1 MVHCLQ
7 QAPCGSHPAANPGHR
22 LFDCPLLCPLITPIN
37 SAGRG
42 ETTGHILAGMNA
54 NQRLDKRDLIL
65 AKGAEVMTRR
75 GYHGAGVQ
83 EIVQAAGVPKGSFYH
98 YFASKEEFALQA
110 LQQVYG
116 PRLQRYAQA
125 LENPVLSPRARI
137 VGYYGE
143 LVEHFARQEKLEY
156 HCFIGSLSFEMA
168 ELSPT
173 LGVEIDA
180 ILQRSADILQACLQQ
195 AQDAGELA
203 ANEDCRSLASFITSA
218 WQGALTRLK
227 VANNTCALEDFMQ
240 RLQLLLRA

>member
-1 MVHCLQ
+1 
-7 QAPCGSHPAANPGHR
+7 
-22 LFDCPLLCPLITPIN
+22 
-37 SAGRG
+37 
-42 ETTGHILAGMNA
+42 MNA

-98 YFASKEEFALQA
+98 YFASKEDFALQA

-125 LENPVLSPRARI
+125 LDNPALSPRTRI
-137 VGYYGE
+137 VDYYGE

-168 ELSPT
+168 ELSPA
-173 LGVEIDA
+173 LGAEIDA
-180 ILQRSADILQACLQQ
+180 ILQRSADILQACLEQ
-195 AQDAGELA
+195 AQAGGELA
-203 ANEDCRSLASFITSA
+203 TDEDCRSLASFITSA

-227 VANNTCALEDFMQ
+227 VASNTRALADFMQ

>member
-1 MVHCLQ
+1 MV
-7 QAPCGSHPAANPGHR
+7 AAMK
-22 LFDCPLLCPLITPIN
+22 T
-37 SAGRG
+37 
-42 ETTGHILAGMNA
+42 

-98 YFASKEEFALQA
+98 YFASKEDFAVQA
-110 LQQVYG
+110 LQQVYE

-125 LENPVLSPRARI
+125 LANAALSPRQRI
-137 VGYYGE
+137 VAYYAE

-173 LGVEIDA
+173 LGAQVDA
-180 ILQRSADILQACLQQ
+180 ILQRSADILQQCLEQ
-195 AQDAGELA
+195 AQAAGELA
-203 ANEDCRSLASFITSA
+203 ADEDCANLASFVANA

-227 VANNTCALEDFMQ
+227 VSNSTRALDDFML
-240 RLQLLLRA
+240 RLQRLLRA

>member
-1 MVHCLQ
+1 
-7 QAPCGSHPAANPGHR
+7 
-22 LFDCPLLCPLITPIN
+22 
-37 SAGRG
+37 
-42 ETTGHILAGMNA
+42 MNA
-54 NQRLDKRDLIL
+54 NQRFDKRDLIL

-125 LENPVLSPRARI
+125 LENPALSPRARI

-173 LGVEIDA
+173 LGAEIDA

-195 AQDAGELA
+195 AQALGELA
-203 ANEDCRSLASFITSA
+203 TDEDCRSLASFITSA

-227 VANNTCALEDFMQ
+227 VANSTRALADFMQ

>member
-1 MVHCLQ
+1 
-7 QAPCGSHPAANPGHR
+7 
-22 LFDCPLLCPLITPIN
+22 
-37 SAGRG
+37 
-42 ETTGHILAGMNA
+42 MNA

-98 YFASKEEFALQA
+98 YFASKEDFALQA

-125 LENPVLSPRARI
+125 LDNPALSPRARI
-137 VGYYGE
+137 LDYYGE

-168 ELSPT
+168 ELSPA
-173 LGVEIDA
+173 LGAEIDA
-180 ILQRSADILQACLQQ
+180 ILQRSADILQACLEQ
-195 AQDAGELA
+195 AQAGGELA
-203 ANEDCRSLASFITSA
+203 TDEDCRSLASFITSA

-227 VANNTCALEDFMQ
+227 VASNTRALADFMQ

>member
-1 MVHCLQ
+1 
-7 QAPCGSHPAANPGHR
+7 
-22 LFDCPLLCPLITPIN
+22 
-37 SAGRG
+37 
-42 ETTGHILAGMNA
+42 MNA
-54 NQRLDKRDLIL
+54 NQRLDKRELIL

-98 YFASKEEFALQA
+98 YFVSKEEFALQA

-125 LENPVLSPRARI
+125 LEKPTLSPRARI
-137 VGYYGE
+137 LGYYGE
-143 LVEHFARQEKLEY
+143 LVEHFARQEKREY

-168 ELSPT
+168 DISPT
-173 LGVEIDA
+173 LGAEVDS
-180 ILQRSADILQACLQQ
+180 ILQRSAAILQACLQQ
-195 AQDAGELA
+195 AQSAGELA
-203 ANEDCRSLASFITSA
+203 ADEDCRSLASFITSA

-227 VANNTCALEDFMQ
+227 VSNNTRALADFMQ

>member
-1 MVHCLQ
+1 
-7 QAPCGSHPAANPGHR
+7 
-22 LFDCPLLCPLITPIN
+22 
-37 SAGRG
+37 
-42 ETTGHILAGMNA
+42 MNA

-98 YFASKEEFALQA
+98 YFASKEDFALQA

-125 LENPVLSPRARI
+125 LDNPALSPRARI
-137 VGYYGE
+137 VDYYGE

-195 AQDAGELA
+195 AQAGGELA
-203 ANEDCRSLASFITSA
+203 ADEDCRSLASFITSA

-227 VANNTCALEDFMQ
+227 VANNTRALADFMQ